1 MWPTTD
7 FACNTIKKWI
17 KTYRSFWMRR
27 ITILNWP
34 NTINFMLI
42 KIEGAGASRGYWN
55 FIIVIFCLISIWYA
69 IFYLIKQL
77 HFWFFYKIMG
87 KWHRSLSSQ
96 WNRPIFFSQTVAA
109 GSLNFIYEI
118 WKTDPTGVRNEWKW
132 PSSHESMQSWLQQP
146 FKQQHS
152 LFTLDNNCQL
162 LKVSQI
168 ENSKCRIAA
177 ALGGEMKSAE
187 TLY

>member
-1 MWPTTD
+1 LIRHLLFNKTTA
-7 FACNTIKKWI
+7 FLVFLLSNGKMTQVFIKPLQPSHI
-17 KTYRSFWMRR
+17 
-27 ITILNWP
+27 
-34 NTINFMLI
+34 
-42 KIEGAGASRGYWN
+42 
-55 FIIVIFCLISIWYA
+55 
-69 IFYLIKQL
+69 
-77 HFWFFYKIMG
+77 
-87 KWHRSLSSQ
+87 
-96 WNRPIFFSQTVAA
+96 FSQTVAA

-132 PSSHESMQSWLQQP
+132 PSSHESMHSWLQQP